1 MKTDDFPVSN
11 GGEVDPCG
19 VIISQLVL
27 KTIPHAL
34 QLISLKKK
42 TTVDDIEGD
51 VDQWV
56 FNITTEIENNA
67 AIIAINSIHFQ
78 VRATISAV
86 FVLTPMFSHIYG
98 NLESK

>member
-27 KTIPHAL
+27 KTIPHSL
-34 QLISLKKK
+34 QLNSLKM
-42 TTVDDIEGD
+42 TTVDDID
-51 VDQWV
+51 M
-56 FNITTEIENNA
+56 ITEIENNA

-78 VRATISAV
+78 VRATISV
-86 FVLTPMFSHIYG
+86 RSNSNV
-98 NLESK
+98 